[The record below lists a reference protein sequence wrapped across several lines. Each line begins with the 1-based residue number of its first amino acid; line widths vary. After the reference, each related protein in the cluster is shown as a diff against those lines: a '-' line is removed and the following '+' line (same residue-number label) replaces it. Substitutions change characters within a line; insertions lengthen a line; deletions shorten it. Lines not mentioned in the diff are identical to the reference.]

1 MRRRYSKS
9 VLTGLLSL
17 NPYSNGICSMRMLRL
32 ILVVATHSCLN
43 PYSNGIC
50 SMRSSR
56 TVVFS
61 LASSSLNPYSN
72 GICSMRKM
80 QTGSKIVS

>member
-1 MRRRYSKS
+1 
-9 VLTGLLSL
+9 
-17 NPYSNGICSMRMLRL
+17 
-32 ILVVATHSCLN
+32 
-43 PYSNGIC
+43 
-50 SMRSSR
+50 MRSSR